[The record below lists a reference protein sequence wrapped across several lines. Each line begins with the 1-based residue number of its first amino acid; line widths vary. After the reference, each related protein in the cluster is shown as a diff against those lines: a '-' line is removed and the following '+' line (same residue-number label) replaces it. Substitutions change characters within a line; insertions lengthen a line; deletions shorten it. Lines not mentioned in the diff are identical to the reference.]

1 MVRSIMGT
9 RLLRS
14 EGNERGSIMGEFET
28 LLLAQLGQIAD
39 KVELVVEEM
48 VAMKAR
54 MKWLEDSLASMMEAH
69 AGQSQGGPR
78 GMH

>member
-1 MVRSIMGT
+1 
-9 RLLRS
+9 
-14 EGNERGSIMGEFET
+14 MGEFET
-28 LLLAQLGQIAD
+28 LLLAQLGEIAD

-54 MKWLEDSLASMMEAH
+54 MKWLENSLASMMEAQ
-69 AGQSQGGPR
+69 AGQWQGGPR